1 MSTNYI
7 SYSGFSSIRK
17 CPYAYWNKYVAKTT
31 PTEPENGINALYGSA
46 IGTIFESFYRDR
58 LWRDPNC
65 VGRLQDLAEPHL
77 DAAIKDTRKKGRIID
92 WPDEKAT
99 YHSKNEIL
107 KDLQETIP
115 IGLQTIRQNRLVGSR
130 MEPELKLDHKFGY
143 YIMGGRSDFVIQR
156 VPPYNDLV
164 ILDGKGSKHR
174 EKYVDGQLLKKG
186 EKVEGVQLKWY
197 AVLYR
202 AKRCVIPD
210 KLGYIF
216 WRFSGDQAIEWIE
229 FSEKDLDNLQAEV
242 LSVVARI
249 DKSVRKLDDIE
260 DTPQAH
266 DELRQELF
274 PAQPSHNCTLCPF
287 VTLCEDGQKETQKY
301 RRRARLNLPE
311 GVTEL
316 TLGSD
321 D

>member
-7 SYSGFSSIRK
+7 SYSGFSTERK
-17 CPYAYWNKYVAKTT
+17 CPYSYWNKYVVKTT
-31 PTEPENGINALYGSA
+31 QVEPENGINALYGSS
-46 IGTIFESFYRDR
+46 IGTLFEAFYRDR
-58 LWRDPNC
+58 LWRDPKC
-65 VGRLQDLAEPHL
+65 AARLQDLAESHL
-77 DAAIKDTRKKGRIID
+77 DAAIDDTTKKGRVID
-92 WPDEKAT
+92 WLDEKAN
-99 YHSKNEIL
+99 YHSKSEIL
-107 KDLQETIP
+107 KDLYETIP
-115 IGLQTIRQNRLVGSR
+115 TGLQTIRQNRLVGPR
-130 MEPELKLDHKFGY
+130 MEPELKLDHKFGS

-174 EKYVDGQLLKKG
+174 DKYVDGQPLKKG
-186 EKVEGVQLKWY
+186 EKAEGVQLKWY

-202 AKRCVIPD
+202 ARRRVIPD

-216 WRFSGDQAIEWIE
+216 WRFSGELALEWIP

-242 LSVVARI
+242 LSVIARI
-249 DKSVRKLDDIE
+249 DKSVRKLEAIA
-260 DTPQAH
+260 DTPQSH

-274 PAQPSHNCTLCPF
+274 PAQPSHNCTLCSF
-287 VTLCEDGQKETQKY
+287 VSICESGQKEIQKY

>member
-7 SYSGFSSIRK
+7 SYSGFSTERK
-17 CPYAYWNKYVAKTT
+17 CPYAYWNKYIAKITV
-31 PTEPENGINALYGSA
+31 EPENGINALYGSA

-65 VGRLQDLAEPHL
+65 SNRLQSLVKSHL
-77 DAAIKDTRKKGRIID
+77 DAAIKDTTKKGCIID
-92 WPDEKAT
+92 WSDEKAN
-99 YHSKNEIL
+99 YHTKGEIL
-107 KDLQETIP
+107 KDLHETIP
-115 IGLQTIRQNRLVGSR
+115 IGLQTIRQNRLVGPM
-130 MEPELKLDHKFGY
+130 MEPELKLDTKFGS

-174 EKYVDGQLLKKG
+174 DKYVDGQPLKKG
-186 EKVEGVQLKWY
+186 EKAEGVQLKWY

-202 AKRCVIPD
+202 ARCNITPD
-210 KLGYIF
+210 RLGYIF
-216 WRFSGDQAIEWIE
+216 WRFSGDLAIAWIP

-242 LSVVARI
+242 LSVIARI
-249 DKSVRKLDDIE
+249 DKSARRLDSVS

-274 PAQPSHNCTLCPF
+274 PAQPSHNCTWCSF
-287 VTLCEDGQKETQKY
+287 ATICEDGQKEIQKY
-301 RRRARLNLPE
+301 RRRMRLNLPE

-321 D
+321 G

>member
-7 SYSGFSSIRK
+7 SYSGFSTNNK
-17 CPYAYWNKYVAKTT
+17 CPYAYWNKYVAHTT
-31 PTEPENGINALYGSA
+31 VSELENGINALYGST
-46 IGTIFESFYRDR
+46 IGMVFESFYRDM
-58 LWRDPNC
+58 LWRDASP
-65 VGRLQDLAEPHL
+65 VVKLQDLALPYL
-77 DAAIKDTRKKGRIID
+77 DAAIVDTKKKGRTID
-92 WPDEKAT
+92 WGDDKAN
-99 YHSKNEIL
+99 YHSKSEVL
-107 KDLQETIP
+107 KDVLETIP
-115 IGLQTIRQNRLVGSR
+115 IGLDTIRRNRLVGPR
-130 MEPELKLDHKFGY
+130 MEAELKLDTKFGG

-156 VPPYNDLV
+156 VAPFNDLV

-174 EKYVDGQLLKKG
+174 EKYVDGSPIKKG
-186 EKVEGVQLKWY
+186 AKVEGVQLKWY

-202 AKRCVIPD
+202 AKRNVVPD

-216 WRFSGDQAIEWIE
+216 WRFSGDEAMEWIT
-229 FSEKDLDNLQAEV
+229 FSERDLDDLKAEV
-242 LSVVARI
+242 LSVIARI
-249 DKSVRKLDDIE
+249 DKSARKLEDAS

-274 PAQPSHNCTLCPF
+274 PAQPSHNCTLCSF
-287 VTLCEDGQKETQKY
+287 VTICEEGQKEIQKY
-301 RRRARLNLPE
+301 RRRARLNLPA

>member
-7 SYSGFSSIRK
+7 SYSGFSSMSK
-17 CPYAYWNKYVAKTT
+17 CPYAYWHKYVAKTT
-31 PTEPENGINALYGSA
+31 PPDPENGINALYGSA
-46 IGTIFESFYRDR
+46 IGTIFESFYKDR
-58 LWRDPNC
+58 LWRDTNC
-65 VGRLQDLAEPHL
+65 VVRLQSLAEPHL
-77 DAAIKDTRKKGRIID
+77 DAAIKDTMKKGMVVD
-92 WPDEKAT
+92 WPDERAN
-99 YHSKNEIL
+99 YHSKDEIL
-107 KDLQETIP
+107 KDLRETIP
-115 IGLQTIRQNRLVGSR
+115 LGLQTIRQNRLVGPR
-130 MEPELKLDHKFGY
+130 MEPELKLDHRFES

-174 EKYVDGQLLKKG
+174 DKYLDGQPLKKG

-202 AKRCVIPD
+202 AKRQVVPD
-210 KLGYIF
+210 QLGYIF
-216 WRFSGDQAIEWIE
+216 WRFSDEQAIEWVP
-229 FSEKDLDNLQAEV
+229 FSNKDLDILQSEV
-242 LSVVARI
+242 LSVIARI
-249 DKSVRKLDDIE
+249 DKSVKKLDEINDS
-260 DTPQAH
+260 PQAH

-274 PAQPSHNCTLCPF
+274 PAQPSHGCTLCAF
-287 VTLCEDGQKETQKY
+287 IAICEDGKKEIQKY